1 MILSSKIAAM
11 YSGMLFTRHDADGSI
26 FYFTHGDF
34 DGLIA
39 EPFEFNNNR
48 GDVLRGNFYSY
59 PDAREDTL
67 VVFDHGMGTGHT
79 AYMREIEMLARHGYR
94 VFSYDHTG
102 CTHSDG
108 KAIRGFAGSL
118 SDLDAAITALKAA
131 EQLDGRRL
139 VVMGHSWGGFST
151 MNIAAYH
158 PDVEAI
164 VALSGFTSVRTI
176 QADNLSGILALWRG
190 TVWQLEEAEN
200 PDYVNADAV
209 TTLAGT
215 SARALIIHSTDD
227 KTVSYKKHFGRLSK
241 ALEGRNNVTLL
252 TVTGKGHNPNFT
264 AEAVAYKDKFFAE
277 HTAAKKKNAL
287 STSEEKASF
296 VSSYNWYKMTEQDEK
311 LWQIIFDHIDK

>member
-1 MILSSKIAAM
+1 MIFSKKITAM
-11 YSGMLFTRHDADGSI
+11 YSSMLFSRHDADGSI

-34 DGLIA
+34 AGLEA
-39 EPFEFNNNR
+39 EPFEFKNNR
-48 GDVLRGNFYSY
+48 ADTLRGNFYSY
-59 PDAREDTL
+59 DGGRDDTL

-79 AYMREIEMLARHGYR
+79 AYMREIEMLARHGYK

-102 CTHSDG
+102 CTHSEG
-108 KAIRGFAGSL
+108 KGIRGFAGSL

-131 EQLDGRRL
+131 GRLDGRRL
-139 VVMGHSWGGFST
+139 VVVGHSWGGFST

-158 PDVEAI
+158 PDVESI

-200 PDYVNADAV
+200 PGYVNADAV
-209 TTLAGT
+209 KTLADST
-215 SARALIIHSTDD
+215 TRALIIHSTDD
-227 KTVSYKKHFGRLSK
+227 KTVSYKKHFGRLAA
-241 ALEGRNNVTLL
+241 ALEGRDNVTLL
-252 TVTGKGHNPNFT
+252 TVSGKGHNPNFT

-287 STSEEKASF
+287 STKDEKARF
-296 VSSYNWYKMTEQDEK
+296 VSSYDWYKMTGQDEK
-311 LWQIIFDHIDK
+311 LWQTIFDHIDK